1 LVRLALV
8 VPVLFLVFSS
18 LSPVFADTGSFP
30 VVFGNTYQINYNANG
45 VKIQDIEANPTYDEL
60 TVSVQVSSQ
69 SASLD
74 LTIPRDLI
82 DSKQGNNDIPFIAVV
97 DGTLANMV
105 EKTPTATTRTVSLQL
120 TPDNKQIEI
129 IGTYIVTPGPNGGV
143 TPSQPSSPV
152 QQTAPAPSTY
162 TPTPP
167 VPPTSPPTGVQNS
180 TTSSGAPSKTQQNV
194 TQQNTLSNANVGGN
208 IVFTIP
214 YIPNATINLSPI
226 DLAVIGAIFIVVIIV
241 IASTAR
247 KRPSKTVKSY

>member
-1 LVRLALV
+1 MVRLALV
-8 VPVLFLVFSS
+8 VPALFLVFS
-18 LSPVFADTGSFP
+18 LLPPVFADTGSFP

-60 TVSVQVSSQ
+60 TVSVQVSSP
-69 SASLD
+69 SAFLD

-129 IGTYIVTPGPNGGV
+129 IGTYIVTLGPNGGV
-143 TPSQPSSPV
+143 TPSPPSPV
-152 QQTAPAPSTY
+152 QQTAPAPLTH

-167 VPPTSPPTGVQNS
+167 VPPISPSPGVKNS
-180 TTSSGAPSKTQQNV
+180 TTSSGVPPKTQQNI
-194 TQQNTLSNANVGGN
+194 TPQNTLSNANVGGN

-214 YIPNATINLSPI
+214 YIPNATIHLSPT
-226 DLAVIGAIFIVVIIV
+226 DLAVIGAISIVVIIV

-247 KRPSKTVKSY
+247 KRPNKTVKSY